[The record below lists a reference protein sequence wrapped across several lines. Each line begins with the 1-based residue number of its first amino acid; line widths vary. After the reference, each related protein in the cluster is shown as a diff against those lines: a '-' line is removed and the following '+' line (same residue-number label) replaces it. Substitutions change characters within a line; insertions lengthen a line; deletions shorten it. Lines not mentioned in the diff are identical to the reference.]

1 MARKKSWMWRIAFAA
16 GLLAAAGAAA
26 AEPSADAEPAP
37 GALKHAVVCPPF
49 KGDPAVAT
57 VYRDELV
64 KLLKS
69 AEGIE
74 YLEGVRAMARRT
86 PEFTYRINGSVV
98 TNEDHA
104 RFVLVTLTDEA
115 RKEQIASHIAPASTE
130 PAVIAA
136 WNRTIQADIKR
147 RAAKLPF
154 ECRIKR
160 RAGQESVSMDRGL
173 GSGLEPGMVLYV
185 SADEETLISPATGE
199 IIGRDSPRAVGQIQ
213 VFRVME
219 DAAYARPVEGTK
231 LPRFSRLYAKSF

>member
-1 MARKKSWMWRIAFAA
+1 MARNGIRMWAA
-16 GLLAAAGAAA
+16 VCAAATWAAVA
-26 AEPSADAEPAP
+26 APAEEPVV
-37 GALKHAVVCPPF
+37 LKHAVVCPPF

-57 VYRDELV
+57 VYHDEMV

-69 AEGIE
+69 AEGVE
-74 YLEGVRAMARRT
+74 YLEGVRALARRT

-98 TNEDHA
+98 SNEEGK

-130 PAVIAA
+130 PTVVSGWI
-136 WNRTIQADIKR
+136 RTIQADVKR
-147 RAAKLPF
+147 RASKLPF
-154 ECRIKR
+154 ESRVTR
-160 RAGQESVSMDRGL
+160 RAGQESVSLDRGL

-185 SADEETLISPATGE
+185 SVDEETLISPATGE

-219 DAAYARPVEGTK
+219 DAAYARPVAGTQ
-231 LPRFSRLYAKSF
+231 LPRFSKLFARSF